1 MKIVFL
7 TPGTGAWFCG
17 ACMRDNALANSLQ
30 AAGHGVSVLPMYLP
44 HVLDEDAPASSCGA
58 PMFFGGINVYLQQ
71 KHSIFRR
78 TPDWFDKLLDHPAL
92 LRRVAE
98 RSHMTSAREQGE
110 MTHAMLRVEESR
122 FGKELEKLV
131 SWLERE
137 SPDIL
142 CLSTALQAGL
152 ICELKHRLSIPILCF
167 FQGED
172 GFLDS
177 LPDPWR
183 DACWSELA
191 KRVRKADLL
200 VSPSRSYADLMRARL
215 GPQTP
220 DITVLPNGINMDG
233 HQPSRPKSGPPV
245 IGYLARMCR
254 EKGLEVMV
262 DAFIHL
268 RNELRHPDARLH
280 LAGAATSEN
289 RDLIDD
295 LKSRIAAAG
304 LAEDV
309 SWSENISRAEKVE
322 MLSGLSL
329 FSVPAIHQEAFG
341 LYVIEAMASG
351 VPVVQPAAASFP
363 EIMEKAG
370 AGVLVAPGDPAA
382 LARAWHDL
390 LHQPDELARMAKQSR
405 EAAEQF
411 FDVRVMR
418 DGFLALARDMI

>member
-7 TPGTGAWFCG
+7 TPGTGGWFCG
-17 ACMRDNALANSLQ
+17 ACMRDNALAVSLQ
-30 AAGHGVSVLPMYLP
+30 EAGHEVAVLPMYLP
-44 HVLDEDAPASSCGA
+44 HVLDEDAPQSSCA
-58 PMFFGGINVYLQQ
+58 TPMFFGGINVYLQQ
-71 KHSIFRR
+71 KYSLFRR

-92 LRRVAE
+92 LRRVAAK
-98 RSHMTSAREQGE
+98 SHMTTAREQGE
-110 MTHAMLRVEESR
+110 MTHVMLRVEESR
-122 FGKELEKLV
+122 LGKELEKLI

-152 ICELKHRLSIPILCF
+152 IRELKHRLSIPVICF

-183 DACWSELA
+183 DDCWSELA
-191 KRVRKADLL
+191 KRVRKADAL
-200 VSPSRSYADLMRARL
+200 VSPSRSYADLMRTRL

-220 DITVLPNGINMDG
+220 DITVLPNGINLNG
-233 HQPSRPKSGPPV
+233 HAPTAAKSGPPV
-245 IGYLARMCR
+245 IGYLARLCR

-262 DAFIHL
+262 NAFIHL

-280 LAGAATSEN
+280 LAGAATEEN
-289 RDLIDD
+289 RELIDD
-295 LKSRIAAAG
+295 LKSRLADAG
-304 LAEDV
+304 LAELV
-309 SWSENISRAEKVE
+309 SWKTNLTRAGKAE

-363 EIMEKAG
+363 EIIGGSG
-370 AGVLVAPGDPAA
+370 AGVLVPPGDPAE
-382 LARAWHDL
+382 LARAWYDL
-390 LHQPDELARMAKQSR
+390 LLHPDELARMAAQGR
-405 EAAEQF
+405 AAAEKL

-418 DGFLALARDMI
+418 DGFLALARDLI